1 MLGIALGVIAQF
13 MRLGKPP
20 YWLGRWSVSVATFS
34 VFTFCGARL
43 ASVDA
48 STSLFAPPDA
58 VQVVEHSTDFIPLP
72 AVEDEGEPDFFRVA
86 EQPDLFAPPAPTTP
100 LPAIEQSEPA
110 VASPTEVLPAPTLQ
124 DSNTQLPGG
133 IFNPP
138 LGIDRPSIYSLSLAE
153 AVRVG
158 LQQSKEVIVLGYTPS
173 VDETLIQN
181 AESYF
186 DPIRGAA
193 AYGGRSDVQVR
204 SLIQSFGSTSD
215 FLDTN
220 FLQPFNQPN
229 NLYLRRNTVSGGQA
243 ELGFS
248 TDYEDYFPPGDQL
261 IVNPGWDS
269 ALNFR
274 FDQPLMK
281 GLGSASTLAP
291 LKIAQARFKESRF
304 TFMSQIRELARDIEF
319 AYWEFA
325 SAERSHR
332 VAKQLLNQVETL
344 LDEESQRV
352 QLGQSALPNMLQVKS
367 LYEEFRVLEMDQAKI
382 RDIAESELR
391 QIMGIDMWTPGESP
405 PQPELLNLSGLP
417 LAAADEGE
425 TDSALRPITE
435 MLPYALQRPEILAQR
450 AVISGVQADLLRARN
465 DLRPDLSARVD
476 YSVTGLDQNLGQSI
490 RTIARHEYNT
500 WAVGLI
506 YERPFGLRSAKADC
520 ERAEI
525 TISQEIARLNQIEYD
540 ISSTL
545 RRAEDKL
552 KSEEEILA
560 GQIRRVA
567 VAQEQLD
574 AYSALY
580 EEGRVDI
587 FLLVESERTL
597 AAAKLQLV
605 ESWRDRQLAVAER
618 NFQANITSPVF
629 EFASDEQ

>member
-1 MLGIALGVIAQF
+1 
-13 MRLGKPP
+13 MRLGKIHF
-20 YWLGRWSVSVATFS
+20 WLVRWGVTVTAFS
-34 VFTFCGARL
+34 GYIVWAGL
-43 ASVDA
+43 SSLPA
-48 STSLFAPPDA
+48 STPIFAPPTSELSLD
-58 VQVVEHSTDFIPLP
+58 HSAEIIPFP
-72 AVEDEGEPDFFRVA
+72 AVEESYSPATQHVA
-86 EQPDLFAPPAPTTP
+86 AQTDLFAPPQAATP
-100 LPAIEQSEPA
+100 SQPEQPYEAGGAGPVEALPQPA
-110 VASPTEVLPAPTLQ
+110 VERNQAVTPEVMFAP
-124 DSNTQLPGG
+124 P
-133 IFNPP
+133 F
-138 LGIDRPSIYSLSLAE
+138 GIDRPSTYSLSLAE
-153 AVRVG
+153 AIRVG
-158 LQQSKEVIVLGYTPS
+158 LQQSKEVIVLGYAPS
-173 VDETLIQN
+173 VDGTLIQN
-181 AESYF
+181 ADAFF
-186 DPIRGAA
+186 DPVRGAA

-229 NLYLRRNTVSGGQA
+229 NLYLRRNLVSGGQA

-291 LKIAQARFKESRF
+291 LKIAQAKYKESRF
-304 TFMSQIRELARDIEF
+304 TFMAQVRELARDIEF

-325 SAERSHR
+325 SAERSYQ
-332 VAKQLLNQVETL
+332 VARQLLNQVQTL
-344 LDEESQRV
+344 LDEETQRV
-352 QLGQSALPNMLQVKS
+352 DLGQSALPNMLQVKS
-367 LYEEFRVLEMDQAKI
+367 LYEEFRVLEMESAKV
-382 RDIAESELR
+382 RDIAESQLR
-391 QIMGIDMWTPGESP
+391 QIMGVDMWTPGESA
-405 PQPELLNLSGLP
+405 QPELLNLSGLP

-425 TDSALRPITE
+425 KDSALEPIEE
-435 MLPYALQRPEILAQR
+435 MLPFALQRPEILAQR
-450 AVISGVQADLLRARN
+450 AVITAAQADLLRARN

-520 ERAEI
+520 ERAEL

-540 ISSTL
+540 ISSAL

-560 GQIRRVA
+560 GQIRRVE
-567 VAQEQLD
+567 VAQEQLS

-580 EEGRVDI
+580 QEGRADI

-597 AAAKLQLV
+597 AAAKLQMV
-605 ESWRDRQLAVAER
+605 ESWRDRQMAVAER
-618 NFQANITSPVF
+618 NFQANNTSSVF
-629 EFASDEQ
+629 EFASDDPDSEE